1 MLKLLSSSEMTGR
14 PLPHPGLQAASL
26 RQQRLGRSRSSV
38 LSKKLDVRQYR
49 QFIFIRARA
58 GARKISRHQHPH
70 IILAEDEQAYKP
82 RAAFE
87 GPELEN
93 HTNNKRLM
101 K

>member
-1 MLKLLSSSEMTGR
+1 MTGR

-49 QFIFIRARA
+49 QFIFIRAGA
-58 GARKISRHQHPH
+58 GARKISRYQHPLVN
-70 IILAEDEQAYKP
+70 IILAEDEQAFKLS
-82 RAAFE
+82 AAFK